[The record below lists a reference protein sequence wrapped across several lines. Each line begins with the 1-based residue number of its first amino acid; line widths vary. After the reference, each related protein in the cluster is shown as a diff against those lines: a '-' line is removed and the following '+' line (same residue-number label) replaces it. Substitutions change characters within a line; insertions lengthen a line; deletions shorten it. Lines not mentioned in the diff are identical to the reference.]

1 MTPLSFRRDVRL
13 FLALLV
19 GFLVLLVATVV
30 LLLQAFEAD
39 AEDAVRTNWQR
50 AAEFAAAEI
59 SAAPND
65 ASALETTLSVL
76 CAKYDIAS
84 AQLTRPNGRR
94 ISTTSREG
102 IAATETLRRT
112 TSAGELLLTFDAGP
126 LQANHRTFLLTA
138 IVSLTAA
145 AIGSFLLILFIP
157 TITRPIEAM
166 LNSAGE
172 VRVRDAHVDER
183 EYLIDTF
190 RESIEKLKTQESEL
204 QRLHS
209 LEKTRADDLE
219 RVTAALTRSITSGF
233 VGLDPAGRVVDV
245 NTAAREI
252 LQPSGESLW
261 GLTPEE
267 AFGTNAFS
275 SALAESVSEKTA
287 ISRLEVT
294 IVAGG
299 AAKTIGLT
307 TVPLVGEQLQFLGTL
322 ALFTDLT
329 PMRMLE
335 ERLRAIQSLADLG
348 EISAGIAHEFRNS
361 LATVLGYLR
370 LARRATLPPEAAA
383 AVGSAERES
392 TLLSNAVDGLL
403 AFAKPIHL
411 DVQRFDLLDLAREV
425 TERLA
430 PQTGAVDVTV
440 SGEHVEVDGDPALLA
455 RAVENLVRNAIDSV
469 RQHGSGAVRVS
480 TEAAPEPLVRIED
493 DGAGIDPAA
502 VPRLMLPFQSDRP
515 GGYGLGLP
523 LARKIVLLHG
533 GRLQLT
539 GSPGGGAT
547 AVITL
552 PAAQ

>member
-1 MTPLSFRRDVRL
+1 LTPLSFRRDVRL